1 MDTRGVAMLGP
12 SVEFVGRTEELARL
26 EHALERA
33 VDGEPTALVV
43 GGESGV
49 GKTRLVAE
57 FGDRATRGVGATV
70 LIGGCID
77 LGNGGL
83 PYWPVVDALRGLVRR
98 LGRPWVDEAV
108 GSLRSELSLLLPE
121 LGSGDAGTPVGH
133 GAGAPFGHGAGAP
146 FGHGAGAPFGHGAG
160 APFGHGAGEQPGLT
174 GPAAQGRLFELVL
187 GILERL
193 ARQGPVVLVIE
204 DLHWADQST
213 RDLLSFVIVNLHK
226 APVVIIATYR
236 SDALVSGH
244 HLQPLLAELRRNRRA
259 DTIDLLRFTRDEL
272 LAQLTAIQGTVP
284 TPELVDAIWAR
295 SEGNAFFAEEL
306 LAAAGE
312 RGSRVDAGI
321 PLSYAAG
328 TPELPPS
335 LRQILLARVDGLS
348 STAQAVLRRVAA
360 GGPRMPYALLAA
372 TVAASSSLDEDV
384 LCDALRECVD
394 HQALVAECDAYVFR
408 HALLREVVYGEL
420 LPGERTRFHA
430 AYGKAIAADGCLS
443 AGSVEGELAYHW
455 YEAGQ
460 PERALPAAVA
470 AAVAAE
476 RVYGFAEAQR
486 HYERALELWDRAP
499 DAAAT
504 TDVDRLGLYER
515 AAEAA
520 NLAGDH
526 ARAIALARAAIDDA
540 DDAGQD
546 VGRPSEENADLRGLR
561 HALLRERLGCY
572 LWAAGESEAALA
584 AYDEAARL
592 VPHRQATAERAR
604 VVAAQAQALMLAGRY
619 RESRSRAE
627 EALEVARR
635 VGARAE
641 EAHVLSTLGVD
652 LAFLGHAAAGVSLL
666 EDARAIAE
674 EAGTPEDV
682 ARAWLNLAELL
693 SGPLNRLQTAAT
705 VAEQGVSRVRRLGL
719 ERSYGVSLQA
729 IAVNTLF
736 RLGRWDDADRFLA
749 DAMTCRPGGAAA
761 IDLHLARAKLAVGRG
776 QVEAAKADLAVVEE
790 LSAHTVDARCQAPL
804 LTLRAGLALWE
815 GDVDEA
821 RRAVAV
827 GLAVADRTDDTWF
840 VAPLVWHG
848 LRAEADGAEVAR
860 ARRSIADVEAARA
873 TGAELR
879 ARIEALADQ
888 SKDAAPPVRQAV
900 AAYVALCVAEWSRV
914 EGVSAP
920 AAWTAAGD
928 RLDALGQPYPV
939 AYARMR
945 EAEALLSRRARSPR
959 AADVLRAAHRMA
971 SGLGALPFQRQIEAL
986 AARARISLEPDEEVV
1001 VPPSTPDAL
1010 GDLTRRER
1018 EVLGLVAEGRSNR
1031 EVAEA
1036 LFISEKTASVHV
1048 SHILAKLGVRS
1059 RVQASAVVH
1068 RLDAA
1073 R

>member
-1 MDTRGVAMLGP
+1 MAMLGP
-12 SVEFVGRTEELARL
+12 SVEFVGRADELARL
-26 EHALERA
+26 ERALERA
-33 VDGEPTALVV
+33 MAGESTALVV

-57 FGDRATRGVGATV
+57 FGDRATQGVGATV
-70 LIGGCID
+70 LTGGCID

-98 LGRPWVDEAV
+98 LGRPWVEEVV
-108 GSLRSELSLLLPE
+108 GPLRSELSLLLPE
-121 LGSGDAGTPVGH
+121 LGAADAATSLGH
-133 GAGAPFGHGAGAP
+133 GAGTSLGHGAGTSL
-146 FGHGAGAPFGHGAG
+146 
-160 APFGHGAGEQPGLT
+160 GHGAGEQAGLT

-187 GILERL
+187 GILEHL
-193 ARQGPVVLVIE
+193 ARRGPVVLVIE

-213 RDLLSFVIVNLHK
+213 RDLLSFVIANLRQ
-226 APVVIIATYR
+226 APVVIVATYR
-236 SDALVSGH
+236 SDALVGGH
-244 HLQPLLAELRRNRRA
+244 QLQPLLAELRRNRRA
-259 DTIDLLRFTRDEL
+259 HTIDLPRFTRDEL
-272 LAQLTAIQGTVP
+272 LAQLTAILGTVP
-284 TPELVDAIWAR
+284 TRELADAIWAR
-295 SEGNAFFAEEL
+295 SDGNAFFAEEL
-306 LAAAGE
+306 LAAGGAL
-312 RGSRVDAGI
+312 GSGSDAGI
-321 PLSYAAG
+321 PSTDGADTA
-328 TPELPPS
+328 ELPPS

-348 STAQAVLRRVAA
+348 TAAQTVLRRVAA
-360 GGPRMPYALLAA
+360 GGPRIPYALLAA
-372 TVAASSSLDEDV
+372 TVGASASPDEDA

-394 HQALVAECDAYVFR
+394 HQVLVADRDAYVFR

-430 AYGKAIAADGCLS
+430 AYGRAIAADGRLS
-443 AGSVEGELAYHW
+443 AGSAEGELAYHW

-460 PERALPAAVA
+460 PARALPAAVD

-476 RVYGFAEAQR
+476 RAYGFAEAQR
-486 HYERALELWDRAP
+486 HYERALELWDLAP
-499 DAAAT
+499 DGAAT
-504 TDVDRLGLYER
+504 MDVDRLGLYER

-526 ARAIALARAAIDDA
+526 ARAIALARAAIN
-540 DDAGQD
+540 DAGRDAEPPSDEGAD
-546 VGRPSEENADLRGLR
+546 VRAVR
-561 HALLRERLGCY
+561 HALLHERLGCY

-592 VPHRQATAERAR
+592 VPLEHATAERAR
-604 VVAAQAQALMLAGRY
+604 VGAAQAQALMLAGRY
-619 RESRSRAE
+619 HESRSRAE
-627 EALEVARR
+627 EALAVARS

-641 EAHVLSTLGVD
+641 EGHVLSTLGVD

-666 EDARAIAE
+666 EDSRAIAE
-674 EAGTPEDV
+674 DVGTPEDI

-705 VAEQGVSRVRRLGL
+705 VAEQGVARVRRLGL
-719 ERSYGVSLQA
+719 DRSYGVSLQA

-749 DAMTCRPGGAAA
+749 DAMACRPGGAAA

-776 QVEAAKADLAVVEE
+776 QVESAKADLAVVEE

-821 RRAVAV
+821 RRAVAI

-860 ARRSIADVEAARA
+860 ARRSTAEVEAARA

-879 ARIEALADQ
+879 ARIEALADR
-888 SKDAAPPVRQAV
+888 SRDAAPPVRQAA

-920 AAWTAAGD
+920 EAWTAAGD

-971 SGLGALPFQRQIEAL
+971 SSLGAVPLKRQVEEL
-986 AARARISLEPDEEVV
+986 ATRARISLEPDEEVA
-1001 VPPSTPDAL
+1001 VPSSTPDAL
-1010 GDLTRRER
+1010 CDLTRRER
-1018 EVLGLVAEGRSNR
+1018 EVLALVAEGRSNR

-1048 SHILAKLGVRS
+1048 SHILAKLGVQS